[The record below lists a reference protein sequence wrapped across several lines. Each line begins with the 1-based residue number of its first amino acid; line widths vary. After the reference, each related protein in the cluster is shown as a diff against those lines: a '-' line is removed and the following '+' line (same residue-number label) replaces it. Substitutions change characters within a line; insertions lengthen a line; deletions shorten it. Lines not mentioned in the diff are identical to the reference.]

1 MIPREFP
8 TFLSFQAYFQS
19 LMCFDEFIVSNLEK
33 VYLHQRLEVHPP
45 CWVPGLYSEAILDLD
60 HNLPQLPT
68 SHSLPIAS
76 SASQTA
82 TRRRC
87 LERREQFPIRAA
99 RTVDR
104 NADRT
109 CTSASADEKRVG
121 MASQPESDGWL
132 RDAAE
137 DLRYRLS
144 G

>member
-1 MIPREFP
+1 
-8 TFLSFQAYFQS
+8 
-19 LMCFDEFIVSNLEK
+19 MCFDEFIVSNLEK
-33 VYLHQRLEVHPP
+33 GYLHQRLKVHPS
-45 CWVPGLYSEAILDLD
+45 CWVPGLYSEAISDLD

-68 SHSLPIAS
+68 SHSLPIAP

-82 TRRRC
+82 TRHKC
-87 LERREQFPIRAA
+87 LERREQVPILAA
-99 RTVDR
+99 RTVDG

-109 CTSASADEKRVG
+109 CTSASADVADGKRVG

-132 RDAAE
+132 RDAAG